1 MGFRIDEDTI
11 KSSLNISKDTMIKA
25 FPILKSILL
34 KKKDELKRVE
44 KENLENA
51 TCFEELINVMRWD
64 LTLDSQGNAI
74 SIYNYGLNVANE
86 ELLFNSIEDFVEDD
100 SFVEYEREGYIS
112 KLKERFDYKDKKV
125 IQRTWVE
132 KYDQNDN
139 NFWDEIK

>member
-51 TCFEELINVMRWD
+51 TCFEELINIMRWD

>member
-100 SFVEYEREGYIS
+100 SFIEYERDGYIS

>member
-51 TCFEELINVMRWD
+51 TCFEELINVMR
-64 LTLDSQGNAI
+64 
-74 SIYNYGLNVANE
+74 
-86 ELLFNSIEDFVEDD
+86 
-100 SFVEYEREGYIS
+100 
-112 KLKERFDYKDKKV
+112 
-125 IQRTWVE
+125 
-132 KYDQNDN
+132 
-139 NFWDEIK
+139 

>member
-100 SFVEYEREGYIS
+100 SFVEYERDGYIS